1 MNNELL
7 KQFQKTNEDLFNNN
21 NNECFKKNKSEIGDI
36 WITNENFS
44 FLIYKK
50 IDEKN
55 FVGLSIDKQH
65 NKFFKGDYLID
76 NEELI
81 NDDLLIL
88 RFWDKRIIPSNKLKL
103 CINKILDFDVFLQK
117 TNMIN
122 RFLNKKFSKV
132 QLNDLAFIWREN
144 YSFLLDDYFQRYIPV
159 SLNIAE
165 YIQNAINFDSKIN
178 KFEFQY
184 ASGEKNIKNGDFI
197 FKDTDSGIRIFSDKK
212 QIEFV
217 FTNFLKENSSDFF
230 EIIIKNIDKNLF
242 LNFENDS
249 ETIILPENLYL
260 QNLDL
265 IIKKNGE
272 YIDLYGYNQ

>member
-21 NNECFKKNKSEIGDI
+21 NNECFKKNKLDIGDI
-36 WITNENFS
+36 WITNENFL

-81 NDDLLIL
+81 NDDFLIL

-103 CINKILDFDVFLQK
+103 CINKILNFDVFLQK

-122 RFLNKKFSKV
+122 RFLNKNFSKV

-217 FTNFLKENSSDFF
+217 FTNFLKDNSSDFF
-230 EIIIKNIDKNLF
+230 EIIIKNIEKNLF

-249 ETIILPENLYL
+249 GTIILPENLYL

-272 YIDLYGYNQ
+272 YIELYGHNQ